1 MKSTVVRKLIL
12 APTHKPGRPRPQG
25 HVAARR
31 DAHALDRAARPQ
43 RGCRP
48 ADAACAA
55 ARAAVR
61 PPCRLARSVR
71 PPPVAPRAARPAPA
85 GGTDLTCARTPSPR
99 ARRTTRART
108 SSYNMP
114 EDKVEVRINQAI
126 NFIESHEL
134 CPTTFKPLQL
144 KRSGVSQPCISP
156 RPGERHSRRAA
167 LAGAALGCSR
177 RRARG
182 ACCSLGRRPAGAV
195 ARWLVRHARQ
205 HSSPQAERPGDDAA
219 RFAGRRGGG
228 GGAVGRRRPAAQ
240 PQRQRCLLV
249 VPRATDSSSSSSHP
263 HLHRRRRQRLPNA
276 HGL

>member
-1 MKSTVVRKLIL
+1 MRCRVSQADTPPLLTTDASPPPPAARRRSSDPAKLKGQQLTANAGNPLQALMKSTVVRKLIL

-144 KRSGVSQPCISP
+144 TRSGVSQ
-156 RPGERHSRRAA
+156 AA
-167 LAGAALGCSR
+167 HLAAARLQRLEAFAQGCSR
-177 RRARG
+177 RRGPGLLSPAR
-182 ACCSLGRRPAGAV
+182 ARRV
-195 ARWLVRHARQ
+195 LLARA
-205 HSSPQAERPGDDAA
+205 S
-219 RFAGRRGGG
+219 AGRRRCPL
-228 GGAVGRRRPAAQ
+228 ARPARPPAFK
-240 PQRQRCLLV
+240 PAGR
-249 VPRATDSSSSSSHP
+249 TT
-263 HLHRRRRQRLPNA
+263 RR
-276 HGL
+276 